1 MTATKDDIITL
12 PNAHL
17 RQRSKK
23 IGLVTDEIKAI
34 IEDMKAATI
43 DWENSRAH
51 EVGVALAGVQID
63 QMLRLVIIREDFED
77 KNNKKFI
84 VFINP
89 EITKYEGEIIEDY
102 EGCLSIKDVYGKVP
116 RYSKVRVKAIDETGK
131 SFRVSAEGFMARI
144 FQHEIDHT
152 NGVVFIDHIK
162 DKADAFYHL
171 TSDGELAELDYEKD
185 IKNSS
190 ILW

>member
-1 MTATKDDIITL
+1 MNKDNIISL

-23 IGLVTDEIKAI
+23 IGVISADVLQL
-34 IEDMKAATI
+34 IEDMKAATL
-43 DWENSRAH
+43 DWEASRQH
-51 EVGVALAGVQID
+51 EVGVALAAVQVDIL
-63 QMLRLVIIREDFED
+63 LRIVVVRNDFD
-77 KNNKKFI
+77 NKKDRTFQ

-89 EITKYEGEIIEDY
+89 EVTKFEGKKIEDY
-102 EGCLSIKDVYGKVP
+102 EGCLSIKDIYGKVP
-116 RYSKVRVKAIDETGK
+116 RYEKVRIKAMDENGRPLRLT
-131 SFRVSAEGFMARI
+131 AEGFLARV

-162 DKADAFYHL
+162 DNPNAFFKLNEEGHL
-171 TSDGELAELDYEKD
+171 VELNYEKD
-185 IKNSS
+185 VRDNS